1 MPSQEKDNN
10 QTQIKHIVV
19 TPMPEDDFPPV
30 FWTAL
35 TYDDSK
41 MLERINNGRRF
52 DVSFIYAVARRCSN
66 GWPQVVVCRPI
77 TTNGVPFPTVF
88 WLTCPYLDRKCG
100 ALESRQKIHDLETVL
115 YGNRSEVSKW
125 HHDYA
130 KLRNELIEKEKIETE
145 NMYAVMK
152 SFEIYG
158 VGGINMVKS
167 PCSAKCIHLQTAT
180 WLGWMRHPAS
190 EWLEKNIGEL
200 DCNGSCNAICA
211 LEQGNI
217 KNAVN

>member
-1 MPSQEKDNN
+1 MKLGLTNLILSSYSHYLKDM
-10 QTQIKHIVV
+10 V
-19 TPMPEDDFPPV
+19 
-30 FWTAL
+30 
-35 TYDDSK
+35 
-41 MLERINNGRRF
+41 
-52 DVSFIYAVARRCSN
+52 
-66 GWPQVVVCRPI
+66 I
-77 TTNGVPFPTVF
+77 T
-88 WLTCPYLDRKCG
+88 
-100 ALESRQKIHDLETVL
+100 L
-115 YGNRSEVSKW
+115 Y
-125 HHDYA
+125 
-130 KLRNELIEKEKIETE
+130 KEKKWQNIINTLDFAFQPII
-145 NMYAVMK
+145 NSK